1 MRADTGSN
9 PGNKRGRTLYA
20 MGGLRWGLLPEES
33 ASLEKGEER
42 AQKRKEPP
50 PLASV
55 SLSRKW
61 VSVVSSWPWLNHL
74 AKPYLKS
81 CSEPSFRLSPQQV
94 QPVLGSKQSRHLQD
108 IPLGL
113 EEEFGDIAS

>member
-20 MGGLRWGLLPEES
+20 MGGLRWGLLPEEA

-61 VSVVSSWPWLNHL
+61 VSQSFLPGLGWTIWQNHT
-74 AKPYLKS
+74 
-81 CSEPSFRLSPQQV
+81 
-94 QPVLGSKQSRHLQD
+94 
-108 IPLGL
+108 
-113 EEEFGDIAS
+113 